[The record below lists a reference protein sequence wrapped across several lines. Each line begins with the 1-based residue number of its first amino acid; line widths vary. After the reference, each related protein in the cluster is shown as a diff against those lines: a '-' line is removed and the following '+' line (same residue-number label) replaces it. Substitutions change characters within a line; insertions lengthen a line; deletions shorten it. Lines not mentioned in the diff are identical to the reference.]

1 MQSRQAE
8 NGRPRKAPNFRPD
21 GEMAKKKIDGRELVK
36 DIRARKTDLELMEK
50 YKLSPRG
57 LDSVLKK
64 LLEMKAI
71 TQAEYDW
78 RPADYDDTAA
88 ITQIPKLED

>member
-1 MQSRQAE
+1 MQPRQAE
-8 NGRPRKAPNFRPD
+8 NGLPRKAPNFRPD

-36 DIRARKTDLELMEK
+36 DIRARMTDLELMEK

>member
-1 MQSRQAE
+1 
-8 NGRPRKAPNFRPD
+8 
-21 GEMAKKKIDGRELVK
+21 MAKKKSDGRELVN
-36 DIRARKTDLELMEK
+36 DVRARMTDLELMQK
-50 YKLSPRG
+50 YKLSPKG

-88 ITQIPKLED
+88 ITQLPKLDD

>member
-1 MQSRQAE
+1 
-8 NGRPRKAPNFRPD
+8 
-21 GEMAKKKIDGRELVK
+21 MAKKKIDGRELVN
-36 DIRARKTDLELMEK
+36 DVRARMTDLELMQK
-50 YKLSPRG
+50 YKLAPKG

-88 ITQIPKLED
+88 ITQLPKLDD

>member
-1 MQSRQAE
+1 VQPSQAE
-8 NGRPRKAPNFRPD
+8 NGRPRKVPKLRPD

-36 DIRARKTDLELMEK
+36 DVRARMTDLELMQK
-50 YKLSPRG
+50 YKLSPKG

-88 ITQIPKLED
+88 ITQLPKLDD